1 MLKPL
6 ILKKSTL
13 AALSLS
19 LLGLA
24 VTGCNSNSAGGG
36 GGTTGAASTAAADLD
51 TTTTVASVGE
61 DKITRGEIFSFLEA
75 NAGEAALRQLIDV
88 HLVMQDAKSKGIEI
102 SDADLD
108 ADVARRAEGNAA
120 LGQVIK
126 NGGARLDSYRRQVR
140 YQMALDQL
148 LTHDVKA
155 DPKALA
161 AWLAKKE
168 NQTRYDKPAQ
178 VKIGILLTSQK
189 ARADIMAEQLKKG
202 TKTFQQ
208 LVDEQKAKKEKDVA
222 AAGSTANTAEG
233 RGAATGGFL
242 PLNGLPP
249 SVQASLKTL
258 QVNQVTPVVA
268 IQPAVGKNPGVLAII
283 QLLGRK
289 DEVKAS
295 ASDPNVVTDYKMTQV
310 AQKIVKQSAPNMTV
324 DQAVKQVMQSLQ
336 QKAMQSGDF
345 SQPAPNYRQAIDYI
359 NQSQVTALLSKLR
372 TSDKTKVSFED
383 KQYASLETAY
393 KPVAAPVTSGAPAS
407 GAPASGAPA
416 SGAPASGAPASGAAS
431 GGAAAGGAAAGGAAK
446 KGG

>member
-155 DPKALA
+155 DPKAVA

-222 AAGSTANTAEG
+222 AADSTANTAEG

-242 PLNGLPP
+242 PLNALPP

-268 IQPAVGKNPGVLAII
+268 IHPAVGKNPGVFAIT

-295 ASDPNVVTDYKMTQV
+295 ASDPNVVMDYKMTQV
-310 AQKIVKQSAPNMTV
+310 AQKIVKQGAPNMTV
-324 DQAVKQVMQSLQ
+324 DQAVKQFMQ
-336 QKAMQSGDF
+336 

-359 NQSQVTALLSKLR
+359 NQSQVAALLSKLR
-372 TSDKTKVSFED
+372 TSDKTRVSFED

-393 KPVAAPVTSGAPAS
+393 KPVVAPVTSGAPASGAPAS

-431 GGAAAGGAAAGGAAK
+431 GGAAAGGAAK